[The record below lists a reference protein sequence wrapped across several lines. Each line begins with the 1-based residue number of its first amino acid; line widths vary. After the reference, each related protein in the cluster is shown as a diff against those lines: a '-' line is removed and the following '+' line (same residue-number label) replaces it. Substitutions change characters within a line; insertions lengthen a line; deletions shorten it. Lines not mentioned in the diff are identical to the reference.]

1 MNNDPDLTSLLT
13 MDEEEGGDKLK
24 VGVQGTSADI
34 GDNNVNTDCD
44 DPMSTGDISVQME
57 HVETLNPK
65 IDDNQQTDGSGVTKK
80 TSAELPDS
88 KDSKLCGWL
97 HITTNKGPLK
107 INRLR
112 WFAYSDTNSRLY
124 FYRNPHDFLPLG
136 EIDISHATFYFDPSK
151 TDKPGGFEIRS
162 ENKDYYLEAPDRAVM
177 MFWLQELQKRRRSH
191 ATQRNSDFLPYK
203 SQRPSSIGGLSQ
215 AKSRAGAP
223 DQCETK
229 KDNSE
234 IPEIPT
240 SENMGVRR
248 ASLDEW
254 RSSSGK
260 PSLLTQSS
268 LKSDIQD
275 VMSNIKKQSN
285 QGRKSVISSS
295 PSPSAE
301 DWTLLDQP
309 SRQRSSGDLSP
320 PIRSGKI
327 VTAFNKL
334 KVGVRRSK
342 QIDETVCQPGVCF
355 KCKQLQNEVC
365 VLQEEQSSTE
375 DELLAHREII
385 RLHQKEV
392 DYLRRELQTRFAETE
407 QSEDGLHQML
417 KERDKHIVELEYC
430 LTSANEE
437 KAHALQKQRMLE
449 EEVKSLK
456 DQVTM
461 LQHMLQAK
469 DEVIVKLTN
478 DMYELEKNNND
489 PHSSPKPSSP
499 TIRKSVVF
507 DTDTREL
514 EKLRDMCSAYELQHK
529 FLTKEILELN
539 ELRQRD
545 NEQHKHLSMEN
556 AKLEAKYLQ
565 TKSKYLYL
573 LQEMKQPVRDGESS
587 SQTIISQLLTDAIQS
602 DDDLDEHEHF
612 LTSSGQEYDIYGFVK
627 KYDFESGEF
636 DPVTL
641 EAQKLERKSTEMSDK
656 AKRQDEELSHQVK
669 WENYMMAQAGKPLV
683 RSQELKAMV
692 RSGVPHEYKEVVWK
706 ECSNFHIGADRDKLG
721 PHYYK
726 QLVSKSNSSSHDP
739 SSKQIE
745 LDLLRTLPNN
755 RHYATVDSPGICK
768 LRNVLLAYSW
778 HNPSIG
784 YCQGMN
790 RIAAIILLFLS
801 EEEAFWC
808 LVAIIDYIMPAD
820 YYSKT
825 MLAAQADQRVLKDL
839 IQEKLPRVASHLEQY
854 SVDLSLFTFNWF
866 LTVFVDNIPIET
878 FLRIW
883 DAFLFEGSKV
893 LFRFAVAFFK
903 YVEEDIMRKKNT
915 LELNHFMRIMGE
927 KITDVQRVAQ
937 IAFHT
942 VNPFPMRG
950 IASKRQFYLLQ
961 VKGEL
966 AELDKIRKD
975 LYSKH
980 SLTKTHEDF
989 SDDDLLD

>member
-1 MNNDPDLTSLLT
+1 M
-13 MDEEEGGDKLK
+13 K

-34 GDNNVNTDCD
+34 GDNNINTDCD

-57 HVETLNPK
+57 HVETLNSK

-80 TSAELPDS
+80 TSAALPDS

-342 QIDETVCQPGVCF
+342 QIDEMVCQPGVCF

-449 EEVKSLK
+449 EEVKSLR

>member
-1 MNNDPDLTSLLT
+1 

-34 GDNNVNTDCD
+34 GDNNINTDCD

-57 HVETLNPK
+57 HVETLNSK

-80 TSAELPDS
+80 TSAALPDS

-285 QGRKSVISSS
+285 QGRRSVISSS

-309 SRQRSSGDLSP
+309 SRQRTSGDLSP

-342 QIDETVCQPGVCF
+342 QIDEPVCQPGVCF

>member
-1 MNNDPDLTSLLT
+1 

-34 GDNNVNTDCD
+34 GDNNINTDCD

-57 HVETLNPK
+57 HVETLNSK

-80 TSAELPDS
+80 TSAALPDS

-285 QGRKSVISSS
+285 QGRRSVISSS

-342 QIDETVCQPGVCF
+342 QIDEPVCQPGVCF

-437 KAHALQKQRMLE
+437 KAHAFQKQRMLE

>member
-1 MNNDPDLTSLLT
+1 M
-13 MDEEEGGDKLK
+13 K

-34 GDNNVNTDCD
+34 GDNNINTDCD

-65 IDDNQQTDGSGVTKK
+65 IEDNQQTDGSGVTKK

-223 DQCETK
+223 DQCEPK

-285 QGRKSVISSS
+285 QGRRSVISSS

-342 QIDETVCQPGVCF
+342 QIDEPVCQPGVCF

>member
-1 MNNDPDLTSLLT
+1 M
-13 MDEEEGGDKLK
+13 K

-34 GDNNVNTDCD
+34 GDNNINTDCD

-57 HVETLNPK
+57 HVETLNSK

-80 TSAELPDS
+80 TSAALPHS

-223 DQCETK
+223 DQCEPK

-234 IPEIPT
+234 IPDIPT

-285 QGRKSVISSS
+285 QGRRSVISSS

-342 QIDETVCQPGVCF
+342 QIDEPVCQPGVCF

-437 KAHALQKQRMLE
+437 KAHAFQKQRMLE

-683 RSQELKAMV
+683 RSQELKAMI

>member
-1 MNNDPDLTSLLT
+1 M
-13 MDEEEGGDKLK
+13 K

-34 GDNNVNTDCD
+34 GDNNINTDCD

-57 HVETLNPK
+57 HVETLNSK

-80 TSAELPDS
+80 TSAALPDS

-285 QGRKSVISSS
+285 QGRRSVISSS

-342 QIDETVCQPGVCF
+342 QIDEPVCQPGVCF

-437 KAHALQKQRMLE
+437 KAHAFQKQRMLE

>member
-1 MNNDPDLTSLLT
+1 M
-13 MDEEEGGDKLK
+13 K

-57 HVETLNPK
+57 HVETLNSK

-80 TSAELPDS
+80 TSAALPDS

-223 DQCETK
+223 DQCEPK

-234 IPEIPT
+234 IPDIPT

-285 QGRKSVISSS
+285 QGRRSVISSS

-309 SRQRSSGDLSP
+309 SRQRTSGDLSP

-342 QIDETVCQPGVCF
+342 QIDEPVCQPGVCF

-437 KAHALQKQRMLE
+437 KAHAFQKQRMLE

-683 RSQELKAMV
+683 RSQELKAMI

>member
-1 MNNDPDLTSLLT
+1 MLT
-13 MDEEEGGDKLK
+13 MDEEEGGDKMK
-24 VGVQGTSADI
+24 VGVQGTPADNSV
-34 GDNNVNTDCD
+34 NNDCD
-44 DPMSTGDISVQME
+44 DPMSTGDISSQME
-57 HVETLNPK
+57 HAETLNPK
-65 IDDNQQTDGSGVTKK
+65 INDNLQTNGYEVTKN
-80 TSAELPDS
+80 TSIATLPDS

-162 ENKDYYLEAPDRAVM
+162 ENKDFYLEAPDRAVM
-177 MFWLQELQKRRRSH
+177 MFWLQELQKRRRNH
-191 ATQRNSDFLPYK
+191 ATQRNSDLPRHK
-203 SQRPSSIGGLSQ
+203 SQRPSSMGGLSQ
-215 AKSRAGAP
+215 AKSRTEAL

-229 KDNSE
+229 SKSSE

-260 PSLLTQSS
+260 PSLLPQSN

-275 VMSNIKKQSN
+275 VMTNIKKQSN
-285 QGRKSVISSS
+285 QGRKSVSSS

-309 SRQRSSGDLSP
+309 TRQRSSGDLSP

-327 VTAFNKL
+327 VTAINKL

-342 QIDETVCQPGVCF
+342 QIDEPVCQPGVCF
-355 KCKQLQNEVC
+355 KCKQLQNEIC
-365 VLQEEQSSTE
+365 VLQEEQSGTE

-437 KAHALQKQRMLE
+437 KAHALQKQRVLE
-449 EEVKSLK
+449 EEVKSFK

-461 LQHMLQAK
+461 LQHMLLAK

-478 DMYELEKNNND
+478 DMYELEKNNNE

-514 EKLRDMCSAYELQHK
+514 EKLRDMCNAYELQHK

-539 ELRQRD
+539 ELRQSD
-545 NEQHKHLSMEN
+545 MEQHKHLSMEN
-556 AKLEAKYLQ
+556 AKLEAKFLQ

-573 LQEMKQPVRDGESS
+573 LQEMKQPVRDGESN

-602 DDDLDEHEHF
+602 DNDSDEHEHL

-641 EAQKLERKSTEMSDK
+641 EAQKLERKSSEVGDK

-683 RSQELKAMV
+683 RSQELKAMI

-726 QLVSKSNSSSHDP
+726 QLVSKSNSSTHDP
-739 SSKQIE
+739 SAKQIE

-755 RHYATVDSPGICK
+755 RHYASVDSPGICK

-790 RIAAIILLFLS
+790 RIAAIILLFLG

-839 IQEKLPRVASHLEQY
+839 IQDKLPRVASHLEQY

-942 VNPFPMRG
+942 VNPFPMKG

-989 SDDDLLD
+989 SDDDVLD

>member
-1 MNNDPDLTSLLT
+1 
-13 MDEEEGGDKLK
+13 MDEEEGGDKMK

-34 GDNNVNTDCD
+34 GDNNINTDCD

-57 HVETLNPK
+57 HVETLNSK

-80 TSAELPDS
+80 TSAALPHS

-223 DQCETK
+223 DQCEPK

-234 IPEIPT
+234 IPDIPT

-285 QGRKSVISSS
+285 QGRRSVISSS

-342 QIDETVCQPGVCF
+342 QIDEPVCQPGVCF

-437 KAHALQKQRMLE
+437 KAHAFQKQRMLE

-683 RSQELKAMV
+683 RSQELKAMI

>member
-1 MNNDPDLTSLLT
+1 M
-13 MDEEEGGDKLK
+13 K

-34 GDNNVNTDCD
+34 GDNNINTDCD

-57 HVETLNPK
+57 HVETLNSK

-80 TSAELPDS
+80 TSAALPDS

-223 DQCETK
+223 DQCEPK

-234 IPEIPT
+234 IPDIPT

-285 QGRKSVISSS
+285 QGRRSVISSS

-342 QIDETVCQPGVCF
+342 QIDEPVCQPGVCF

>member
-1 MNNDPDLTSLLT
+1 
-13 MDEEEGGDKLK
+13 MDEEEGGDKMK

-34 GDNNVNTDCD
+34 GDNNINTDCD

-57 HVETLNPK
+57 HVETLNSK

-80 TSAELPDS
+80 TSAALPDS

-223 DQCETK
+223 DQCEPK

-285 QGRKSVISSS
+285 QGRRSVISSS

-342 QIDETVCQPGVCF
+342 QIDEPVCQPGVCF

-437 KAHALQKQRMLE
+437 KAHAFQKQRMLE

>member
-1 MNNDPDLTSLLT
+1 M
-13 MDEEEGGDKLK
+13 K

-34 GDNNVNTDCD
+34 GDNNINTDCD

-80 TSAELPDS
+80 TSAALPDS

-223 DQCETK
+223 DQCEPK

-285 QGRKSVISSS
+285 QGRRSVISSS

-342 QIDETVCQPGVCF
+342 QIDEPVCQPGVCF

>member
-1 MNNDPDLTSLLT
+1 
-13 MDEEEGGDKLK
+13 
-24 VGVQGTSADI
+24 
-34 GDNNVNTDCD
+34 
-44 DPMSTGDISVQME
+44 
-57 HVETLNPK
+57 
-65 IDDNQQTDGSGVTKK
+65 
-80 TSAELPDS
+80 
-88 KDSKLCGWL
+88 
-97 HITTNKGPLK
+97 
-107 INRLR
+107 
-112 WFAYSDTNSRLY
+112 
-124 FYRNPHDFLPLG
+124 
-136 EIDISHATFYFDPSK
+136 
-151 TDKPGGFEIRS
+151 
-162 ENKDYYLEAPDRAVM
+162 M

-223 DQCETK
+223 DQCEPK

-234 IPEIPT
+234 IPDIPT

-285 QGRKSVISSS
+285 QGRRSVISSS

-342 QIDETVCQPGVCF
+342 QIDEPVCQPGVCF

-437 KAHALQKQRMLE
+437 KAHAFQKQRMLE

-683 RSQELKAMV
+683 RSQELKAMI

>member
-1 MNNDPDLTSLLT
+1 M
-13 MDEEEGGDKLK
+13 K

-57 HVETLNPK
+57 HVETLNSK

-80 TSAELPDS
+80 TSAALPDS

-285 QGRKSVISSS
+285 QGRRSVISSS

-309 SRQRSSGDLSP
+309 SRQRTSGDLSP

-342 QIDETVCQPGVCF
+342 QIDEPVCQPGVCF

-437 KAHALQKQRMLE
+437 KAHAFQKQRMLE

-683 RSQELKAMV
+683 RSQELKAMI

>member
-1 MNNDPDLTSLLT
+1 
-13 MDEEEGGDKLK
+13 MDEEEGGDKMK

-34 GDNNVNTDCD
+34 GDNNINTDCD

-57 HVETLNPK
+57 HVETLNSK

-80 TSAELPDS
+80 TSAALPDS

-223 DQCETK
+223 DQCEPK

-285 QGRKSVISSS
+285 QGRRSVISSS

-342 QIDETVCQPGVCF
+342 QIDEPVCQPGVCF

>member
-1 MNNDPDLTSLLT
+1 M
-13 MDEEEGGDKLK
+13 K

-34 GDNNVNTDCD
+34 GDNNINTDCD

-80 TSAELPDS
+80 TSAALPDS

-223 DQCETK
+223 DQCEPK

-285 QGRKSVISSS
+285 QGRRSVISSS

-342 QIDETVCQPGVCF
+342 QIDEPVCQPGVCF

-437 KAHALQKQRMLE
+437 KAHAFQKQRMLE

>member
-1 MNNDPDLTSLLT
+1 M
-13 MDEEEGGDKLK
+13 K

-34 GDNNVNTDCD
+34 GDNNINTDCD

-57 HVETLNPK
+57 HVETLNSK

-80 TSAELPDS
+80 TSAALPHS

-223 DQCETK
+223 DQCEPK

-285 QGRKSVISSS
+285 QGRRSVISSS

-342 QIDETVCQPGVCF
+342 QIDEPVCQPGVCF

-683 RSQELKAMV
+683 RSQELKAMI

>member
-1 MNNDPDLTSLLT
+1 M
-13 MDEEEGGDKLK
+13 K

-34 GDNNVNTDCD
+34 GDNNINTDCD

-57 HVETLNPK
+57 HVETLNSK

-80 TSAELPDS
+80 TSAALPHS

-285 QGRKSVISSS
+285 QGRRSVISSS

-342 QIDETVCQPGVCF
+342 QIDEPVCQPGVCF

-437 KAHALQKQRMLE
+437 KAHAFQKQRMLE

-683 RSQELKAMV
+683 RSQELKAMI

>member
-1 MNNDPDLTSLLT
+1 M
-13 MDEEEGGDKLK
+13 K

-34 GDNNVNTDCD
+34 GDNNINTDCN

-57 HVETLNPK
+57 HVETLNSK

-80 TSAELPDS
+80 TSAALPDS

>member
-1 MNNDPDLTSLLT
+1 M
-13 MDEEEGGDKLK
+13 K

-57 HVETLNPK
+57 HVETLNSK

-80 TSAELPDS
+80 TSAALPDS

>member
-1 MNNDPDLTSLLT
+1 

-34 GDNNVNTDCD
+34 GDNVNTDCD

-57 HVETLNPK
+57 HVETLNSK

-669 WENYMMAQAGKPLV
+669 WENYMMAQAGKPLM